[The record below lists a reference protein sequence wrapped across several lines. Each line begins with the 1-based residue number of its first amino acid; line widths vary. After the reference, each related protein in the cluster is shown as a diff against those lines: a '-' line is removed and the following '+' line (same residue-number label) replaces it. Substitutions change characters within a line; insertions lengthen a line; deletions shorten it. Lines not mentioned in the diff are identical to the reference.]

1 MTTLKRDQQMSAA
14 AKKAERD
21 RDAAQALRDYDAE
34 KRAAQANMMRLRALR
49 LAEERT
55 KERTKERADAQAPA
69 PRRSRK
75 KT

>member
-55 KERTKERADAQAPA
+55 KERADAQAPA

>member
-34 KRAAQANMMRLRALR
+34 KRAAQANMVRLRALR
-49 LAEERT
+49 LAEERA
-55 KERTKERADAQAPA
+55 EEQAPA